1 MQFPQPNSR
10 TMPFRV
16 ASIPAALF
24 ILSTFFQR
32 LGIWFAGFPFPLV
45 LISSPFLLAYGLI
58 KQRVKLSSTR
68 LTLFVFLAGSIVT
81 SIILANRMTATSAL
95 AYFLI
100 YTQWVLYYPVSKDE
114 YIKYLRII
122 AVITS
127 AICLI
132 GAMQYFSQFIVK
144 SQYVFTW
151 KGIIPSDYL
160 IEQNTLNEL
169 SYNSGQYK
177 SNGFFLTEPSSL
189 SGLAARVLLLVVILL
204 KDIRFVVPLII
215 GLLFSL
221 SGTGLVFTLLFT
233 AIPLIYLL
241 IKKASQALRANRKA
255 QIPIAV
261 IAAVTVGALFIH
273 YFDYFVGRLDE
284 FSNPHASGYARYT
297 FTLVI
302 FNEHVM
308 RSFGSFLFGYGPG
321 SFDPL
326 TGSKHCTG
334 WIKLF
339 VELGFLGVLSFSAF
353 FLACV
358 YSSTRS
364 WYIAVAIW
372 FHYLILDSP
381 VLSPQFVFL
390 AYSIFVFPML
400 LETDDAKHDGAQR
413 VERDAIE
420 PLPRAAGAT

>member
-68 LTLFVFLAGSIVT
+68 LILFRIFGGVPSVT

-114 YIKYLRII
+114 YIKYLQII

-160 IEQNTLNEL
+160 VEQNTLNEL

-189 SGLAARVLLLVVILL
+189 SGLAARILLLVVILL

-221 SGTGLVFTLLFT
+221 SELIGFYAVVYRDSANLSLDKESITG
-233 AIPLIYLL
+233 
-241 IKKASQALRANRKA
+241 ASGEPK
-255 QIPIAV
+255 
-261 IAAVTVGALFIH
+261 G
-273 YFDYFVGRLDE
+273 
-284 FSNPHASGYARYT
+284 SNPHRRYCGRYSRRAVLPLFRLLCGASG
-297 FTLVI
+297 
-302 FNEHVM
+302 
-308 RSFGSFLFGYGPG
+308 
-321 SFDPL
+321 
-326 TGSKHCTG
+326 
-334 WIKLF
+334 
-339 VELGFLGVLSFSAF
+339 
-353 FLACV
+353 
-358 YSSTRS
+358 
-364 WYIAVAIW
+364 
-372 FHYLILDSP
+372 
-381 VLSPQFVFL
+381 
-390 AYSIFVFPML
+390 
-400 LETDDAKHDGAQR
+400 
-413 VERDAIE
+413 
-420 PLPRAAGAT
+420 